1 MWNRAARALV
11 VLVVVLLSA
20 GCQSVNVISGLE
32 ENQALEIIVLLR
44 QNGITATKSPV
55 EGGQDIAWTVA
66 VDSRD
71 ASNAFLVLAENE
83 LPRDQPKGFEAFF
96 GQSKLIP
103 TETEEKAIFLQAQ
116 SGELARTIERMPSVI
131 DARVHISIPNHDPL
145 RQLMQGEKPPQPSA
159 SVFVKYWLPTEETPA
174 ESRLNESDI
183 KRLISGSVE
192 QLEVANVDVVMKAVQ
207 QDMSGLTARA
217 GGPDPTMLFYPLAGL
232 TLLLVVIVVVMALRN
247 RSLSRQMATPALK
260 KVASR

>member
-1 MWNRAARALV
+1 MWKRAARALV

-20 GCQSVNVISGLE
+20 GCGKVNVISELGE
-32 ENQALEIIVLLR
+32 SEALEIIVLLR
-44 QNGITATKSPV
+44 QNGITATKMPI
-55 EGGQDIAWTVA
+55 EGGQEVLWTVA

-71 ASNAFLVLAENE
+71 AGNAFLVMSENE

-116 SGELARTIERMPSVI
+116 SGELSRTIERMPSVI

-145 RQLMQGEKPPQPSA
+145 RQLMEGEKPPRPTA
-159 SVFVKYWLPTEETPA
+159 SVFVKYWLPNENTPA

-183 KRLISGSVE
+183 KRLIAGSIE
-192 QLEVANVDVVMKAVQ
+192 QLEASDVDVVMKAVR
-207 QDMSGLTARA
+207 QDMSGMTAHT

-232 TLLLVVIVVVMALRN
+232 TVLLVLIVVVMAMRH
-247 RSLSRQMATPALK
+247 RSLSRQMSTATLK
-260 KVASR
+260 KAPSR